1 MINLLPPDAKDD
13 ALYGRRNRKLVFTAA
28 GICAMI
34 LALGALTLFGQFYL
48 SRSEKQFKSSGQV
61 VEQRIKD
68 QKLEDS
74 QKSLEALAANFKIAS
89 QLLGKQILF
98 SKLFPKLAEITPTGA
113 FVRQVSIDD
122 NDTYLQFE
130 ISAPTRELA
139 NQGYINV
146 SDSKNGLFEKADL
159 LDISCADSSE
169 KSSSGDT
176 TLPCKA
182 TVKALFRSD
191 SPFLLL
197 NYLKAQAA
205 AKK

>member
-1 MINLLPPDAKDD
+1 MINLLPPDAKEE
-13 ALYGRRNRKLVFTAA
+13 ALYGRRNRKLVFIA
-28 GICAMI
+28 GSICIMI
-34 LALGALTLFGQFYL
+34 VALGALTLFGQYYL
-48 SRSEKQFKSSGQV
+48 SRSEKQYKNSGLI

-68 QKLEDS
+68 QKLEES
-74 QKSLEALAANFKIAS
+74 QKSLEVLAANFKTAS

-98 SKLFPKLAEITPTGA
+98 SKLFPKLAEITPVGA
-113 FVRQVSIDD
+113 YVRQVSIDD

-159 LDISCADSSE
+159 LEITCTDVSE
-169 KSSSGDT
+169 NKNSDT
-176 TLPCKA
+176 STLPCKA

-197 NYLKAQAA
+197 NYLKAQLAV
-205 AKK
+205 KK